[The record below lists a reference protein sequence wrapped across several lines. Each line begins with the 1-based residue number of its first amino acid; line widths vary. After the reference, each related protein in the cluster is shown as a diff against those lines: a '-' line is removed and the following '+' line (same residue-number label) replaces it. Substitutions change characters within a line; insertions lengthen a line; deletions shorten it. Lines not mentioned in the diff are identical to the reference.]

1 LKHSVLAAKFV
12 SVLIML
18 QTEEERQLRKMVRRE
33 EKKLTRRNYNDRD
46 VDSAQGS
53 FNPQDLRSQ
62 RFLSGFK
69 FTVLLLWSVCQ
80 LV

>member
-1 LKHSVLAAKFV
+1 MLL
-12 SVLIML
+12 ML

-33 EKKLTRRNYNDRD
+33 ERKLTRRKDGDRD
-46 VDSAQGS
+46 VIDCAQGS

-62 RFLSGFK
+62 RFVVRFK
-69 FTVLLLWSVCQ
+69 FTVLLLWFVCQ